1 MGKKKYKKAIKSYL
15 KQIKIHL
22 PKLEEAK
29 NTGNIGFER
38 YTLKEWKTF
47 SKEVDKRKIK
57 NLPRKARIKHKKQ
70 LKKSINN

>member
-38 YTLKEWKTF
+38 YTLKELKTF
-47 SKEVDKRKIK
+47 SK
-57 NLPRKARIKHKKQ
+57 
-70 LKKSINN
+70 